1 MLINPLAAVQSM
13 RKEKAEWLL
22 SSVKSVQVRITA
34 VKSVETSSR
43 AITCQEREVQLPKD
57 DQLCQPAL
65 LIVAGPGPAHLG
77 PSVWG
82 ALVPAP
88 QKIR

>member
-1 MLINPLAAVQSM
+1 M
-13 RKEKAEWLL
+13 
-22 SSVKSVQVRITA
+22 QVRITT
-34 VKSVETSSR
+34 VKSVETTSR
-43 AITCQEREVQLPKD
+43 AITCQEREVELPKD
-57 DQLCQPAL
+57 DLYKDLQCQPPL

-77 PSVWG
+77 SSDWG